1 MTSFDDLF
9 ATYAFKDKT
18 ERATFEALYDA
29 YTSEIP
35 ANFYKNQ
42 FELAREFGGDYEA
55 WAKLLTHKAF
65 DAWKSEQ
72 VALIAKTQTDKALG
86 LASVR
91 DKDALNLLKVRQ
103 DVLKD
108 ENAGQRPTFV
118 VLPDSLFFK

>member
-9 ATYAFKDKT
+9 ATYTFKDKK

-42 FELAREFGGDYEA
+42 FELAREFGGDYEQ
-55 WAKLLTHKAF
+55 WAKLLTHSAF

-108 ENAGQRPTFV
+108 ESAGQRPTII